1 MNPVKI
7 IFFDIDGTLVDPA
20 TGKIPEKTR
29 DALKQ
34 LHENGVLL
42 CIATGRP
49 TASLPDFGDLH
60 FDAFCTFN
68 GSLCYTE
75 NEIIHSNP
83 ITPEDA
89 KIVLENVAGIG
100 RPVSVAVR
108 DRLVAN
114 GWDEDLAGYY
124 QLAGLRLTVSDD
136 FASVLAAEEV
146 YQIMLGCRESDHA
159 TIIRGVEGVTI
170 TFSWDRAADVIPA
183 GSGKAQ
189 AIQRILEH
197 YQLNHS
203 QAMAFGD
210 GYNDIEMLQ
219 TVGTGVAMG
228 NADARLKEIADDVC
242 GHVSEDGIYRYC
254 IAHNLI

>member
-1 MNPVKI
+1 MGPVKI

-20 TGKIPEKTR
+20 TGKISVKTQE
-29 DALKQ
+29 ALNRLQ
-34 LHENGVLL
+34 RNGVKV

-75 NEIIHSNP
+75 NGIIHSNP
-83 ITPEDA
+83 IPPEDV
-89 KIVLENVAGIG
+89 KKVLKNASAIG
-100 RPVSVAVR
+100 RPVSVAAR
-108 DRLVAN
+108 DRLAAN

-124 QLAGLRLTVSDD
+124 DLAGLNLTVADD
-136 FASVLAAEEV
+136 FESILEEDV
-146 YQIMLGCRESDHA
+146 YQIMLGCRKSDHA
-159 TIIRGVEGVTI
+159 DIIRGAAGVTI

-189 AIQRILEH
+189 AIQRMIEY
-197 YQLNHS
+197 YQLDAS

-210 GYNDIEMLQ
+210 GHNDIDMLR
-219 TVGTGVAMG
+219 TVGTGIAMG
-228 NADARLKEIADDVC
+228 NAAPQLKAIADDIC
-242 GHVSEDGIYRYC
+242 AHVSEDGIYHYC
-254 IAHNLI
+254 MDHGLI